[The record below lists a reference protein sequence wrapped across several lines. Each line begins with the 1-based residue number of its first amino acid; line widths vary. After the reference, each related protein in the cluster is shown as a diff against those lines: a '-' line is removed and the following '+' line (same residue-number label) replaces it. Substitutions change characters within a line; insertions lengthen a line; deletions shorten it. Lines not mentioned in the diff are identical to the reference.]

1 MEHEVGTNQVL
12 NLLVGL
18 LDGEAFELELAKD
31 REVNGAVVLHT
42 VVVDGTT
49 ATGAYLLLSTS
60 IGVMSRILNC
70 ATAASSVPE

>member
-1 MEHEVGTNQVL
+1 MAHEVGTNQVL

-18 LDGEAFELELAKD
+18 PDSEAFELELAKD